1 MQRAPGSERFVTPEA
16 VPVWLD
22 VAGIGSRTVATILD
36 SLILSIVLIGV
47 ALAIAQLP
55 PDDGALIEVLA
66 TVAFLSVFWGYY
78 MLFEGLWR
86 GRTPGKAA
94 QRIRVV
100 RADGQPAGWVQ
111 ITVRN
116 LLRPIDLLPG
126 YYILGGVFVLVTRR
140 SQRLGDLAAG
150 TIVVRDRRA
159 PVPATLVHA
168 PAAVEASRTLDASGL
183 REREYGLIRSFLERR
198 HAMSLDSRR
207 TLAGQL
213 AAMARD
219 RVAGADRAPDDE
231 SLLEAVAAAYRS
243 RFASESG
250 LPPPPSGL

>member
-16 VPVWLD
+16 VPLWLD

-47 ALAIAQLP
+47 ALAIARLP

-78 MLFEGLWR
+78 MLFEGLWQ

-111 ITVRN
+111 VTVRN

-159 PVPATLVHA
+159 PGPATPRHP
-168 PAAVEASRTLDASGL
+168 PARGQASPTPR
-183 REREYGLIRSFLERR
+183 
-198 HAMSLDSRR
+198 
-207 TLAGQL
+207 
-213 AAMARD
+213 
-219 RVAGADRAPDDE
+219 
-231 SLLEAVAAAYRS
+231 
-243 RFASESG
+243 
-250 LPPPPSGL
+250 